1 MLARGQNRP
10 VGDTHRHF
18 QVVPADRPAPEVV
31 GGIGIEESPLL
42 PVVPDPGVQ
51 APPTAAALHHAGEHG
66 LGLDPG
72 GRSAPELALV
82 RPRVGRPGGLRP
94 LVRRLSKRIRNDL
107 QFRSGNPNPLML
119 RPRPLRLDPP
129 GVPLLGLVPQ
139 DVASVDWPVENLPDG
154 GMRPAQ
160 KNRSHPRREVEKGQL
175 VSVEII
181 EGTPHHLKGIL
192 TASS

>member
-1 MLARGQNRP
+1 M
-10 VGDTHRHF
+10 
-18 QVVPADRPAPEVV
+18 
-31 GGIGIEESPLL
+31 
-42 PVVPDPGVQ
+42 
-51 APPTAAALHHAGEHG
+51 
-66 LGLDPG
+66 
-72 GRSAPELALV
+72 
-82 RPRVGRPGGLRP
+82 
-94 LVRRLSKRIRNDL
+94 RRLSKRIRNDL